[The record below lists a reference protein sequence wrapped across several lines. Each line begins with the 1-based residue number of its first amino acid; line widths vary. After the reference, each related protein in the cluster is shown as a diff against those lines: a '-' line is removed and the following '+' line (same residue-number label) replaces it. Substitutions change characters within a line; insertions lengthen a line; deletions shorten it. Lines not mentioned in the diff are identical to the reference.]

1 MKISLNLNQNDY
13 STPEASRE
21 KAIDRDV
28 EACKKNDWEAKTRLF
43 QAFMP
48 LLTSLA
54 KKHTQETAMLNRYI
68 EAGKEGL
75 ADAAKHFNP
84 ASNGKFQ
91 LFALNYIEQAMSR
104 VNRPGFF
111 ARLFGRS

>member
-1 MKISLNLNQNDY
+1 VKISLNLRQNDT
-13 STPEASRE
+13 STPEANRE
-21 KAIDRDV
+21 KAIERDV
-28 EACKKNDWEAKTRLF
+28 EGCKKNDWEAKTRLI

-54 KKHTQETAMLNRYI
+54 KKHTQETALLNRYI

-75 ADAAKHFNP
+75 TDAAKNFNP
-84 ASNGKFQ
+84 NGGTKFQ

-104 VNRPGFF
+104 VNRLGFF

>member
-13 STPEASRE
+13 ATPEAARE
-21 KAIDRDV
+21 KAIERDV
-28 EACKKNDWEAKTRLF
+28 EACKRNDWEAKTRLI

-54 KKHTQETAMLNRYI
+54 KKRTQETAAFNRYI

-75 ADAAKHFNP
+75 ADAARHYN
-84 ASNGKFQ
+84 SSSGTRFQ
-91 LFALNYIEQAMSR
+91 LFALNYIEQAMNR
-104 VNRPGFF
+104 VSRPGFF